1 MGGGKG
7 LPPTLARSWGGALID
22 LAAPEARLIR
32 LDAVALSLSQ
42 IKRWNGHT
50 SRPLSV
56 LEHSLIVGDM
66 LPGPLRLAGLAHDAH
81 EYMTGDGT
89 RPYAATQG
97 VALARRLSAM
107 SRLPEALIARE
118 LAAATDAIKRGL
130 DLAFGEAL
138 FLGCGA
144 APDVAR
150 MEAAELAHEMR
161 GPAVKAADERAAEIE
176 ARELFETKLFETG
189 SPTKIYAT
197 DEPDLDQLR
206 RLWLG
211 AIKAEAVARVGLRA
225 SRDRIRE
232 GGE

>member
-1 MGGGKG
+1 MGGGTG

-22 LAAPEARLIR
+22 LDAPEARLIR

-50 SRPLSV
+50 ARPLSV
-56 LEHSLIVGDM
+56 LEHSIIVGDM

-118 LAAATDAIKRGL
+118 LAAATDVIKRGL

-138 FLGCGA
+138 FLECGA

-176 ARELFETKLFETG
+176 AKELFETG
-189 SPTKIYAT
+189 SPGRTYAT
-197 DEPDLDQLR
+197 HEPDLDQLR

-211 AIKAEAVARVGLRA
+211 AIKAEAVTRIRLRA
-225 SRDRIRE
+225 SRDRMRE

>member
-97 VALARRLSAM
+97 VALARRLAPLIG
-107 SRLPEALIARE
+107 LPEALIARE

-138 FLGCGA
+138 FLECGA

-150 MEAAELAHEMR
+150 MEAAEIAHEMR

-176 ARELFETKLFETG
+176 AKELFETG
-189 SPTKIYAT
+189 SPGRAYAT
-197 DEPDLDQLR
+197 DEPDLDHLR
-206 RLWLG
+206 QCWLG
-211 AIKAEAVARVGLRA
+211 AIRAEAVTRIRLRA
-225 SRDRIRE
+225 LRDAMRE